1 MSENPEPLSSAPAVL
16 MTDPG
21 VPLPGGAAPVDG
33 ESVEGESVDGE
44 PVDGEPVD
52 DDSGGDPALATG
64 IDEMVDG
71 QRGLRPHWRHLLGT
85 FSSLGVG
92 GLADQVR
99 RMAVA
104 FDDEGASGILQSAG
118 RRVWRCDPLPLPIVA
133 SEFAALTEGLAQRA
147 ELLEAILR
155 DIYGPQT
162 LLSEGHLPPATIYAN
177 DSFLRACRS
186 DRPRP
191 PGHRFMDF
199 YAADLIR
206 APDGQWRVLADR
218 TVGAAGLAYALENR
232 DVLARV
238 VPEVFRGAQMR
249 PLRPFF
255 DVWQGALQRL
265 GHERAQMA
273 RFQQTQIQAQS
284 QMQFAGLVAPVSTG
298 PGIAMLT
305 PGTASRHW
313 FEHMMLARELSC
325 ALVEGGD
332 LTVRGGVV
340 FLKTL
345 KGLQRVDVLLNRI
358 DPRRLDPLELDSGS
372 NGGVTGLMDA
382 IRTSAIHVSNDPGAG
397 AVEAPA
403 LAAWLPFLS
412 QHLLGEALKLESVQ
426 TLWLG
431 DAVVREAVLRDFDRW
446 RIHAA
451 TDRRSPAIEPWLLG
465 ADARA
470 ALLADIARK
479 PWRFCAT
486 RFTPPSVAPCVGPNG
501 MEPKPIV
508 LRVYLVFDGMTWHAM
523 DGGLARVVEPGRRSN
538 DAAPQDR
545 ISKDV
550 WVLHDDGRTTVGVPS
565 VPAVPIAIRR
575 TTGDLPSRVADNMF
589 WLGRYVERLEGSAR
603 LVRATIARLSRGD
616 VMPHELVELAALSR
630 SLVKARLIPAESVA
644 VTGGATALL
653 SALFGSLRESSTVPG
668 PIADLIASVAQLTE
682 LVRDRLTG
690 DMYAAF
696 TTALRQIRQNARA
709 VQGNVEVLSN
719 VMVDVLR
726 FSASVAGMAAEN
738 MVRGGGWLF
747 LELGRRM
754 ERAQSICTQVGF
766 ALEQP
771 PARVEPALKLVLEL
785 CDSLITYRTRYLTV
799 LQPAPVLDLVLADSG
814 NPRGLAFQLEA
825 IAHLLDQIEG
835 PGDRTLSRDVAAVAA
850 DVQLLVQRVAD
861 APDQADAASALPAT
875 LHRHAAMVAA
885 LSDRVTRNYFALLPA
900 PQSVGTGEETQPLRG
915 AA

>member
-1 MSENPEPLSSAPAVL
+1 MTEHSEQPPATPHTL
-16 MTDPG
+16 
-21 VPLPGGAAPVDG
+21 
-33 ESVEGESVDGE
+33 
-44 PVDGEPVD
+44 
-52 DDSGGDPALATG
+52 LAG

-71 QRGLRPHWRHLLGT
+71 QRGLRPHWRQLLGT
-85 FSSLGVG
+85 FSGLGSG
-92 GLADQVR
+92 GLVEQVR
-99 RMAVA
+99 RLAAA
-104 FDDEGASGILQSAG
+104 FDDEGSTGILQSAG
-118 RRVWRCDPLPLPIVA
+118 RQAWRCDPLPLPIQA

-147 ELLEAILR
+147 ELLEAILK
-155 DIYGPQT
+155 DIYGPQS
-162 LLSEGHLPPATIYAN
+162 LLSDGLLPPALIFAN
-177 DSFLRACRS
+177 DSFLRACHT
-186 DRPRP
+186 DRPRH

-206 APDGQWRVLADR
+206 GPDGAWRVLADR

-255 DVWQGALQRL
+255 DVWQGALLRL
-265 GHERAQMA
+265 GQERAQIA
-273 RFQQTQIQAQS
+273 RFQQAQFQAQS
-284 QMQFAGLVAPVSTG
+284 QLQFAGLVAPASTG

-305 PGTASRHW
+305 PGTTSRHW

-345 KGLQRVDVLLNRI
+345 KGLQRVDVLLNRV
-358 DPRRLDPLELDSGS
+358 DPRGLDPLELDSGS
-372 NGGVTGLMDA
+372 GAGVTGLMDA
-382 IRTSAIHVSNDPGAG
+382 TRTSAIHVSNDPGAG
-397 AVEAPA
+397 VVEAPA

-412 QHLLGEALKLESVQ
+412 QRLLGEPLKLESVK

-431 DAVVREAVLRDFDRW
+431 DEVVRQAVLGDLAQW
-446 RIHAA
+446 HIHSA
-451 TDRRSPAIEPWLLG
+451 TDRRAPAVDPNALEQ
-465 ADARA
+465 AERT
-470 ALLADIARK
+470 ALLADIALK

-486 RFTPPSVAPCVGPNG
+486 LATPPSVAPCVGPDG

-508 LRVYLVFDGMTWHAM
+508 LRVYMAFDGKTWHAM
-523 DGGLARVVEPGRRSN
+523 DGGLARVVEPGNRAKDTVPR
-538 DAAPQDR
+538 DR

-550 WVLHDDGRTTVGVPS
+550 WVLHDDGRTTIGVPS
-565 VPAVPIAIRR
+565 SPAVPVAIRR

-644 VTGGATALL
+644 ATGGATALL
-653 SALFGSLRESSTVPG
+653 SALFGSLRESPTAPG
-668 PIADLIASVAQLTE
+668 PIADLIASVTHLTE

-696 TTALRQIRQNARA
+696 TSALRQIRQNARV

-719 VMVDVLR
+719 VMVDILR
-726 FSASVAGMAAEN
+726 FSASVAGLAAEN
-738 MVRGGGWLF
+738 MVRGGSWLF

-754 ERAQSICTQVGF
+754 ERAQSIATQVGF

-799 LQPAPVLDLVLADSG
+799 LQPAPVLDLVLADG
-814 NPRGLAFQLEA
+814 TNPRGLAFQLDA
-825 IAHLLDQIEG
+825 IATLINQIEG
-835 PGDRTLSRDVAAVAA
+835 PGDRTLSRDALAVAE
-850 DVQLLVQRVAD
+850 DVQFMVQRVAD
-861 APDQADAASALPAT
+861 APDQSDAASVLPAI
-875 LHRHAAMVAA
+875 LHRHAATIAD

-900 PQSVGTGEETQPLRG
+900 PQSVGTGEEASPLRG